1 MLASLRSNRAFSL
14 FEVLVTVAILST
26 AVIFLFRA
34 FTTSLNAAKI
44 SQDIF
49 VACLLAEERLFDIEE
64 GIRNNSPTLEE
75 EGGIAI
81 HNKEFNW
88 HYEVNSADTPFLKAI
103 KLILYWS
110 GKSAKEYSLEFIN
123 YLYYTAGK

>member
-1 MLASLRSNRAFSL
+1 M
-14 FEVLVTVAILST
+14 FEVLVAVSILST

-64 GIRNNSPTLEE
+64 GIHNNSSSLEG
-75 EGGIAI
+75 EGEITI
-81 HNKEFNW
+81 HNKEFGW
-88 HYEVNSADTPFLKAI
+88 HYEVNSADIPFLKEI
-103 KLILYWS
+103 ELVLYWP

-123 YLYYTAGK
+123 YLYDAAGK